1 MPQYNEEFKEQV
13 VRKMMAPNA
22 QSVAEVSRETGVS
35 EQSLYNWRNK
45 YRREGIAVPSDPSNP
60 EQWSGS
66 NKLAV
71 VIESAALNE
80 EQLSEY
86 CRKKGLYP
94 EQISR
99 WKEGAIAGNET
110 PGVLNKAE
118 RGLLQKER
126 KKSRALEKE
135 LNRKEKALAETAALL
150 VLKKKAQAL
159 WGIER
164 TNDGCHYTSEC
175 N

>member
-1 MPQYNEEFKEQV
+1 MPYYNEEFKEQI

-22 QSVAEVSRETGVS
+22 QSVAEVSRESGVS
-35 EQSLYNWRNK
+35 EQSLYNWRNR
-45 YRREGIAVPSDPSNP
+45 YRQEGNAVPSDPSNP

-66 NKLAV
+66 NKLAI
-71 VIESAALNE
+71 VIETASLNE

-94 EQISR
+94 EQILR
-99 WKEGAIAGNET
+99 WKEGAIAGNES
-110 PGVLNKAE
+110 PGVMTKAE
-118 RGLLQKER
+118 RRLLQKER
-126 KKSRALEKE
+126 KKTRALEKE

-159 WGIER
+159 WGDPE
-164 TNDGCHYTSEC
+164 DE
-175 N
+175 

>member
-1 MPQYNEEFKEQV
+1 MSRYNEEFKEQV

-22 QSVAEVSRETGVS
+22 RSVAEVSRETGVS

-45 YRREGIAVPSDPSNP
+45 YRQEGIAVPSDPSNP

-71 VIESAALNE
+71 VIETAALNE

-86 CRKKGLYP
+86 CRKKGLYS
-94 EQISR
+94 EQIMR

-110 PGVLNKAE
+110 PGVLNKPE
-118 RGLLQKER
+118 RRLLQKER

-150 VLKKKAQAL
+150 VLKKKAQTL
-159 WGIER
+159 WGDRE
-164 TNDGCHYTSEC
+164 DE
-175 N
+175 

>member
-1 MPQYNEEFKEQV
+1 MSRYNEEFKEQV
-13 VRKMMAPNA
+13 VGKMMAPNA
-22 QSVAEVSRETGVS
+22 RSVAEVSRETGVS

-71 VIESAALNE
+71 VIETAALNE

-86 CRKKGLYP
+86 CRKKGLYS
-94 EQISR
+94 EQIMR

-110 PGVLNKAE
+110 PGVLNKPE
-118 RGLLQKER
+118 RRLLHKER

-150 VLKKKAQAL
+150 VLKKKAQTL
-159 WGIER
+159 WGDRE
-164 TNDGCHYTSEC
+164 DE
-175 N
+175 

>member
-1 MPQYNEEFKEQV
+1 MPQYNEEFKERV

-22 QSVAEVSRETGVS
+22 RSVAEVSRETGVS

-45 YRREGIAVPSDPSNP
+45 YRQEGMAVPSDPSNP

-71 VIESAALNE
+71 VIETAALNE

-94 EQISR
+94 EQIMR
-99 WKEGAIAGNET
+99 WKEGAIAGNESK
-110 PGVLNKAE
+110 GVLNKAE
-118 RGLLQKER
+118 RQLLQKER

-159 WGIER
+159 WGDRE
-164 TNDGCHYTSEC
+164 DE
-175 N
+175 